1 MHPTYGEQFAI
12 REFEEELPSTEDGIR
27 DFLASG
33 AMKGRGEKDCGSYR
47 GTLWGEHFAG
57 DRRRARAAL
66 QDQRHRTKTAAKI
79 SEAFKQHREFANI
92 TLYLQNYGIN
102 SHYAMKLYE
111 VYGADTIQAIEENPY
126 QLVDDIFGIG
136 FKKADKIAEKMGIAH
151 DDRFQDPERD
161 QVHIEL
167 FCRRGKY
174 VPASGGAL

>member
-1 MHPTYGEQFAI
+1 MGNSLRSGNLKKP
-12 REFEEELPSTEDGIR
+12 PSTEDGIR

-33 AMKGRGEKDCGSYR
+33 AMKGVGRKTAAAIVERFGENTLQVIEEDPGQLCGIS
-47 GTLWGEHFAG
+47 GIGP
-57 DRRRARAAL
+57 
-66 QDQRHRTKTAAKI
+66 KTAAKI

-136 FKKADKIAEKMGIAH
+136 FKKADKISRKNG
-151 DDRFQDPERD
+151 DRP
-161 QVHIEL
+161 
-167 FCRRGKY
+167 
-174 VPASGGAL
+174 